1 MSPAHVALAML
12 VAAIW
17 GFAFVATRIGLDSFS
32 APQLAAL
39 RFLVAAVPALV
50 VPRPPIP
57 WSVLVP
63 IGLTLFAGQFLF
75 QFFGIAN
82 GMPPGLAS
90 ITVQTQAFFTILF
103 AALAL
108 GERVSPRQLGG
119 MAVALGGL
127 VFIALTVGQG
137 LTAIGLGL
145 TLAAAVSWS
154 IGNVLL
160 KQIARVEMLP
170 LIVWLSLI
178 PPLPAWALS
187 MVLDGPVEF
196 ARRVV
201 SASWLGLGA
210 ALYLGLVATV
220 LAYAV
225 WADLLRRYPAAIVT
239 PFALLAPLVG
249 AFASLAGVR
258 RAIRAGA
265 PDRHGAR
272 AAGPGHH
279 GAAGAGG
286 ADVTGGA
293 PGVRA

>member
-1 MSPAHVALAML
+1 M
-12 VAAIW
+12 AAIW

-75 QFFGIAN
+75 QFFGIAS

-220 LAYAV
+220 LAY
-225 WADLLRRYPAAIVT
+225 DGLGRSPAAL
-239 PFALLAPLVG
+239 PGRHRSPRSRCWRPWWERSRPG
-249 AFASLAGVR
+249 WCSASNSGR
-258 RAIRAGA
+258 CA

-286 ADVTGGA
+286 GRCDRRRTR
-293 PGVRA
+293 VRA